1 LHNRRKNTK
10 NLPRKQKILVGH
22 NKTSQGCKNIYTMWC
37 KQKSRTKFIKKRKK
51 KKKEMMI
58 LSLWKKQ
65 QKENDDDDN
74 YVELQKQTQ
83 RNTMKVIMPKKC
95 ETTF

>member
-1 LHNRRKNTK
+1 
-10 NLPRKQKILVGH
+10 
-22 NKTSQGCKNIYTMWC
+22 
-37 KQKSRTKFIKKRKK
+37 
-51 KKKEMMI
+51 MMI